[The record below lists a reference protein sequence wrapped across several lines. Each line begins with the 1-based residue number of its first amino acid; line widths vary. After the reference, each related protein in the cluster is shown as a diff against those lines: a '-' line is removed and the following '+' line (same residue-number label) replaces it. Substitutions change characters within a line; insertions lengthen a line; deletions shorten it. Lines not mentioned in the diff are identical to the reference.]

1 MVAKAKSSKKEIT
14 RDAVVAMYMEHVLLE
29 GNPKSVF
36 AFCKH
41 HKITEA
47 DFYNHFGSLE
57 GIKKLIWVDFYNHV
71 ETLLYKN
78 KEFVNYTSREKLLS
92 FYFTF
97 FEMLTANRS
106 YALWTVQEA
115 NNKLESLKQLS
126 DLRKKIVAFGKN
138 LVENDNE
145 DKKLKITKKPVS
157 VVSEGVWLQFLFL
170 LKFWMNDDS
179 AMFEKTDVA
188 IEKSVNTIFDVLDNT
203 PLESIIDF
211 GKFLWKEQMA

>member
-1 MVAKAKSSKKEIT
+1 MAAKVKSTKKEIT
-14 RDAVVAMYMEHVLLE
+14 RDNVVSMYMDYVMLE

-41 HKITEA
+41 YKISES

-57 GIKKLIWVDFYNHV
+57 GLKKSIWVDFYTHV
-71 ETLLYKN
+71 EMLLHKN
-78 KEFVNYTSREKLLS
+78 QEFVDYSSREKLLS

-106 YALWTVQEA
+106 YVLWATQES

-126 DLRKKIVAFGKN
+126 GLRKKIVGFGKN

-145 DKKLKITKKPVS
+145 DKKLKITKKPVDL
-157 VVSEGVWLQFLFL
+157 VSEGVWIQFLFL
-170 LKFWMNDDS
+170 LKFWMNDDT
-179 AMFEKTDVA
+179 AGFEKTDVA
-188 IEKSVNTIFDVLDNT
+188 IEKSVNTIFDLLDNT